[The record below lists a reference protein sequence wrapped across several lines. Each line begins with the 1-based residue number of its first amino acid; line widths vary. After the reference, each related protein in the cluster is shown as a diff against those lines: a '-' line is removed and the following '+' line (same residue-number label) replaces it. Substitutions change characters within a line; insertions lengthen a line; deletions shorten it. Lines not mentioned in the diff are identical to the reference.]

1 MVQLSAHV
9 LLKISFHVQKCVS
22 YQRVGKKL
30 PGIGEAKYELK
41 NPGMIVQLYNGSGK
55 YNSTFRYSLQ
65 PVKAYVQTPV
75 HVTLQITM
83 NYCLNSW
90 TSYVV

>member
-30 PGIGEAKYELK
+30 LGSGEAKFELK
-41 NPGMIVQLYNGSGK
+41 KPDMIVQLYNDSGNC
-55 YNSTFRYSLQ
+55 NSTFTYSLQ
-65 PVKAYVQTPV
+65 PVKAYIQAPV
-75 HVTLQITM
+75 HVT
-83 NYCLNSW
+83 
-90 TSYVV
+90 